1 MERRYIHLR
10 AAAIL
15 VGASLILISC
25 ARRPGIPTG
34 EPGAMGPGQEG
45 KMEEEKIAKPAPI
58 REVPVTPGSRERSQ
72 AGQGAATAKESPL
85 KDVFFDFDKAVL
97 SESAKKGL
105 NDNIRWLKANSLAR
119 IVIEGHC
126 DERGI
131 NEYNLALGDRRAK
144 AVRDFLVAGG
154 IDVQRI
160 SIISYGE
167 ERPFV
172 LGHDESAWKWNR
184 RAHFVFASR

>member
-1 MERRYIHLR
+1 MERRWIYLKT
-10 AAAIL
+10 AAFLLGATLIL
-15 VGASLILISC
+15 VSC
-25 ARRPGIPTG
+25 ARRPGVPMG

-45 KMEEEKIAKPAPI
+45 KMEEEKIAKPGPI
-58 REVPVTPGSRERSQ
+58 RELPVTPGPSER
-72 AGQGAATAKESPL
+72 GPDGLGPGMAKESPL
-85 KDVFFDFDKAVL
+85 TDVFFDFDEAVL
-97 SESAKKGL
+97 SENAKKSL
-105 NDNIRWLKANSLAR
+105 SDNIRWLNANPRVR
-119 IVIEGHC
+119 IVVEGHC

-154 IDVQRI
+154 IDARRI

-184 RAHFVFASR
+184 RAHFAFASR